1 MFTADLFSCRIP
13 FARSLSPPLL
23 FVKSKPLLMTIT
35 KLLAVI
41 ITEVRGVLLVVDSA
55 KIKLYGHD

>member
-1 MFTADLFSCRIP
+1 MFIADLFSCRIP
-13 FARSLSPPLL
+13 FALSLSLL

>member
-1 MFTADLFSCRIP
+1 MFIADLFSCRVP
-13 FARSLSPPLL
+13 FALSLSLSLL